1 MSSSVLVMVA
11 EPSLV
16 PSCSAPPW
24 GQQYH
29 EGQPLYQMVR
39 AFQRCLA
46 PAWSSPKSLL
56 FPPLFYQRFLSKF
69 GAPVTACDLYT
80 FIHSVSLQP

>member
-24 GQQYH
+24 GQLYH